1 MGSNTMQRQ
10 VTRFIMFGLFMILSR
25 TLFAQVE
32 LAGSWA
38 ARNTEFLAGDGF
50 PVDYTGMPLNDEGR
64 TKALSYSES
73 QLAMTER
80 QCQGWP
86 AFYMV
91 QGPFGLNI
99 SRETDPIKGNVIS
112 W

>member
-1 MGSNTMQRQ
+1 MHRK
-10 VTRFIMFGLFMILSR
+10 IALLLLAGLLANR
-25 TLFAQVE
+25 NAFAQLD

-38 ARNTEFLAGDGF
+38 ARNHEFLSGDGL
-50 PVDYTGMPLNDEGR
+50 PVDYTGMPLNDEAR

-73 QLAMTER
+73 QLAMIER

-91 QGPFGLNI
+91 QGPFGLTIWND
-99 SRETDPIKGNVIS
+99 TDPIREL
-112 W
+112 

>member
-1 MGSNTMQRQ
+1 M
-10 VTRFIMFGLFMILSR
+10 
-25 TLFAQVE
+25 E

-38 ARNTEFLAGDGF
+38 ARNNEFLAGDGF

-73 QLAMTER
+73 QLAMVER

-86 AFYMV
+86 AFYLV
-91 QGPFGLNI
+91 QGPFGLTSGVKRTRSKGHVDLLDHRRMGG
-99 SRETDPIKGNVIS
+99 SRAAR
-112 W
+112 